1 MPLTVSFLY
10 HLIVGIFYIFFS
22 TWFSCSTFKS
32 EVRKVCVGV
41 CGNIYNHIYSWVLNL
56 SRVSLYWSVLKEERS
71 NATVWGLK

>member
-32 EVRKVCVGV
+32 EVRKKGV
-41 CGNIYNHIYSWVLNL
+41 CWGVWQYLQSYLFLGPEPIKSQ
-56 SRVSLYWSVLKEERS
+56 SLL
-71 NATVWGLK
+71 ACT